1 MSVKNKIL
9 SKIPS
14 TTVTNLTDNFTQTK
28 KIQASDRPGWYAQFG
43 TAIDVSDSHI
53 IIGAFQDPSYLVKGA
68 AYLFGID
75 GGQVVKLLPSDSAQ
89 NDRFST
95 QFNHGVAITKKRVYV
110 GTNDKDSGK
119 GAVYFFNL
127 TGTQLMKLQP
137 SDLANFHGFGRSLA
151 ATESRLVVGAPQQTI
166 TNSYEGSAY
175 IFDIDG
181 NQLGKIAASDPQDS
195 RAFGRSIA
203 LSDTR
208 IVVGGPECNV
218 QGDRAGS
225 AYVFDINGTQ
235 LAKLYAP
242 DAQSYDYFGYSIA
255 VSDTR
260 IVVGTRW
267 NVHDDGDPE
276 NHPHNNL
283 KGAAYVFDTNGNFI
297 KTLQPNDLS
306 AANSAGQGGAKFG
319 YSVAC
324 SNGRI
329 VVSCRNVGSVYVFDD
344 NGDQLSK
351 IVSSDH
357 SSGDNFGRG
366 LAVSDTNIIVGAP
379 QNDTAGSAYIF
390 KNFYNNIPN
399 INFDKLRH
407 DFTGTI

>member
-28 KIQASDRPGWYAQFG
+28 KIQASDRPGWPAQFG
-43 TAIDVSDSHI
+43 AAIDVSDNHI
-53 IIGAFQDPSYLVKGA
+53 IIGAYQDPSYLVKGA

-95 QFNHGVAITKKRVYV
+95 QNNHGVAITKKRVYV

-137 SDLANFHGFGRSLA
+137 SDLANYNLFGHSLA
-151 ATESRLVVGAPQQTI
+151 ATESRLVIAAPQQTI
-166 TNSYEGSAY
+166 TNTYEGSAY

-181 NQLGKIAASDPQDS
+181 NQLGKIVASDPQNYKL
-195 RAFGRSIA
+195 FGSPIA

-208 IVVGGPECNV
+208 IVVGGTKDNV
-218 QGDRAGS
+218 KGTDAGA

-242 DAQSYDYFGYSIA
+242 DAQAYDNFGRSIA

-260 IVVGTRW
+260 IVVGTNW
-267 NVHDDGDPE
+267 DSHEGGEPE
-276 NHPHNNL
+276 NNPHNNL

-297 KTLQPNDLS
+297 KMLQPNDLS
-306 AANSAGQGGAKFG
+306 AADSEGDGGSEFG

-329 VVSCRNVGSVYVFDD
+329 VVSCKDGSSVYVFDD
-344 NGDQLSK
+344 NGDQLAK

-366 LAVSDTNIIVGAP
+366 LGVSDTNIVVGAP
-379 QNDTAGSAYIF
+379 QNDTAGSTYIF

-399 INFDKLRH
+399 IDFNKLRH

>member
-43 TAIDVSDSHI
+43 TAIDVSDNHI
-53 IIGAFQDPSYLVKGA
+53 IIGAYQDPSYLSKGA
-68 AYLFGID
+68 AYLFGIN
-75 GGQVVKLLPSDSAQ
+75 GGEIVKLLPSDSAQ

-95 QFNHGVAITKKRVYV
+95 LNNHGVAVTKSRVYV
-110 GTNDKDSGK
+110 GTHDKDSGK
-119 GAVYFFNL
+119 GAVYFYNL

-137 SDLANFHGFGRSLA
+137 SDLANSDSFGHSLA
-151 ATESRLVVGAPQQTI
+151 ATESRLVVAAPQQTI
-166 TNSYEGSAY
+166 TNTYEGSVY

-181 NQLGKIAASDPQDS
+181 NQLGKIVASDPQDS
-195 RAFGRSIA
+195 RHFGRSIA

-208 IVVGGPECNV
+208 IVVGGRDDNV
-218 QGDRAGS
+218 KGNKAGS

-267 NVHDDGDPE
+267 NVHDDGDPV

-283 KGAAYVFDTNGNFI
+283 KGAAYIFDTNGNFI

-329 VVSCRNVGSVYVFDD
+329 VVSCKDGSSVYIFNND
-344 NGDQLSK
+344 GDQLAK
-351 IVSSDH
+351 IISSDH
-357 SSGDNFGRG
+357 SSGDNFGWG
-366 LAVSDTNIIVGAP
+366 LGVSDTNIVVGAP

-399 INFDKLRH
+399 IDFNKLRH
-407 DFTGTI
+407 DFTGTL

>member
-9 SKIPS
+9 PKI
-14 TTVTNLTDNFTQTK
+14 TITNLTDNFTQLK

-43 TAIDVSDSHI
+43 TAADVSANHI
-53 IIGAFQDPSYLVKGA
+53 IVGAFQDPSYLSKGA

-75 GGQVVKLLPSDSAQ
+75 GGQIGKLVPSDSAQ

-95 QFNHGVAITKKRVYV
+95 QNNNGVAVTKRRVYV
-110 GTNDKDSGK
+110 GTSDKDSGK
-119 GAVYFFNL
+119 GAVYFFDL

-137 SDLANFHGFGRSLA
+137 SDLANYDGFGMSMA

-181 NQLGKIAASDPQDS
+181 NQLGKIVASDPQNS
-195 RAFGRSIA
+195 KQFGRSIA

-208 IVVGGPECNV
+208 IVVGGRRDNV
-218 QGDRAGS
+218 KGTDAGA
-225 AYVFDINGTQ
+225 AYVFDIHGTQ

-260 IVVGTRW
+260 IVVGTNW
-267 NVHDDGDPE
+267 NVHDEGDPV

-283 KGAAYVFDTNGNFI
+283 KGAAYVFDKDGTFI
-297 KTLQPNDLS
+297 KKLQPSDLS
-306 AANSAGQGGAKFG
+306 AADSEGNGGSEFG

-324 SNGRI
+324 SDSRI
-329 VVSCRNVGSVYVFDD
+329 VVSCKDGSSVYIFNN
-344 NGDQLSK
+344 NGDQLAK
-351 IVSSDH
+351 IISSDH

-366 LAVSDTNIIVGAP
+366 LAVSDTNIVVGSP

-390 KNFYNNIPN
+390 KNFYNHIPN
-399 INFDKLRH
+399 INFDKLRRH
-407 DFTGTI
+407 FTGKI